1 MSKEYQFIIKE
12 EKYSLSIIKRN
23 KPINKNKIRG
33 ISIFKTTL
41 EFNELNEDNIN
52 MILKKSNKKYI
63 KSFANLGFITI
74 TNVIC
79 FAYVTTKDIEEVG
92 FLSLGKIYKIKN
104 INYIILDPDLN
115 DKQKNNMQ
123 ISLKEFVKSE
133 INKGLYFSENV
144 LNLSASFDQSYHYLY
159 QYNPNIYHIN
169 QKYNFCYN
177 YEYTAYFRKF
187 SLDDFIS
194 NIMKGFYFQKT
205 IKGKQSFDLIMH
217 FIIRDKNFN
226 IKEKKDINNN
236 EEKNDIKYSLHEL
249 EIILSSNDYMQMF
262 HFIFYIYFVNY
273 FEYENKELINNLL
286 KQEIPKNKK
295 DNGSVIIFDITNKIE
310 GKTNEEI
317 INFIEELEKN
327 LNKELGNNNKYI
339 FIKNKEKINFEIEKN
354 KHILEE
360 IKFNYEYEG
369 EKNNFQEKQLL
380 LISNK
385 GFNSLSIIEN
395 ILSNLKYKFW
405 NEQREIIY
413 EKEIYFFVKEASKAY
428 TNFIIQKNRNYQN
441 IKEISSEP
449 INQKYLDNKN
459 FIKKLTF
466 SEQLPNEYNIKNE
479 IKNYNI
485 IKGENEKNENQKKN
499 NNLHIYIV
507 TSNVNNYNLDINK
520 NNDDLLKELLFPK
533 EVQDFYSL
541 NGYPEF
547 YCIGLQEIVKLNTSN
562 IVLFSGQNSANLW
575 EIKISQL
582 LQTNYNYTLQYKENL
597 VGILLLIFVK
607 ATEAKNINSTKKSI
621 KKSGFLNFFGN
632 KGSLFYEFTYKNK
645 NFSFCTG
652 HLSAGANSKKLN
664 ERTKQLINILNHQ
677 NDKNSCKFYQNN
689 FYFIFGDLNFRI
701 KTSKKLFFNKVDEIN
716 SNYVSDNQTLEDK
729 DFFLQVKKEI
739 EKSEEERP
747 KSSIFKK
754 IDNMNYSDEEDDSDE
769 DKKDIDKDKN
779 KNPKN
784 NIKKNRK
791 INEEQFKLNF
801 VNDFQKNDE
810 LNNLKPIL
818 EQYEIKENNISF
830 LPTYKYYKGTNY
842 YNVSKRVP
850 AWTDRILFNKID
862 EIKCLFYDKIE
873 LKYSDHKAVYVL
885 LEIDINN
892 NNK

>member
-1 MSKEYQFIIKE
+1 MSKEFQFIIKE
-12 EKYSLSIIKRN
+12 EKFSLSIVKKD
-23 KPINKNKIRG
+23 KPVNKNKIRG

-52 MILKKSNKKYI
+52 MILKKTNKKYI
-63 KSFANLGFITI
+63 KSFANLGFIKI
-74 TNVIC
+74 TGIIC
-79 FAYVTTKDIEEVG
+79 FAYVTAKDIEEVG

-115 DKQKNNMQ
+115 DKEKTNIQN
-123 ISLKEFVKSE
+123 SLKIFVKSE
-133 INKGLYFSENV
+133 INKGLYFSENI
-144 LNLSASFDQSYHYLY
+144 LNLSLSFDQSYHYLY

-169 QKYNFCYN
+169 KKYNFCYN
-177 YEYTAYFRKF
+177 YEYTTYFRKF

-194 NIMKGFYFQKT
+194 HIMKGFYFQKT
-205 IKGKQSFDLIMH
+205 IKGKQNFDLIMH
-217 FIIRDKNFN
+217 FILRDKNFN
-226 IKEKKDINNN
+226 KKENKEQNNN
-236 EEKNDIKYSLHEL
+236 EIKKDIKYSLHEL
-249 EIILSSNDYMQMF
+249 EIILSSNDYMQLF

-273 FEYENKELINNLL
+273 FEYENKEFINNLL

-295 DNGSVIIFDITNKIE
+295 NNGSVIIFDITDKIE
-310 GKTNEEI
+310 GKSNEEI
-317 INFIEELEKN
+317 SHFVEELENN
-327 LNKELGNNNKYI
+327 LNKEIGNNNKYI
-339 FIKNKEKINFEIEKN
+339 IIKNKEKINLEIENN

-380 LISNK
+380 MISNK
-385 GFNSLSIIEN
+385 GLNSLSIIES
-395 ILSNLKYKFW
+395 ILSNLKYKFL

-413 EKEIYFFVKEASKAY
+413 EKEIYFFIKEASKAY
-428 TNFIIQKNRNYQN
+428 SNFIIQKNRNFQN
-441 IKEISSEP
+441 IKEIESEP
-449 INQKYLDNKN
+449 INDKYFENKN
-459 FIKKLTF
+459 LIKKLTF
-466 SEQLPNEYNIKNE
+466 SQQLSNEYNINND
-479 IKNYNI
+479 IKNNSI
-485 IKGENEKNENQKKN
+485 IKGKNKENEKKKKN
-499 NNLHIYIV
+499 NIHIYIV
-507 TSNVNNYNLDINK
+507 TSNANNYNLENNN

-533 EVQDFYSL
+533 EAQDFFSL

-547 YCIGLQEIVKLNTSN
+547 YCIGLQEIVELNTSN
-562 IVLFSGQNSANLW
+562 IVLFSGQNSANSW

-607 ATEAKNINSTKKSI
+607 ATEAKDINSTKKSK

-652 HLSAGANSKKLN
+652 HLSAGTSSKKLN

-689 FYFIFGDLNFRI
+689 YYFIFGDLNFRI

-716 SNYVSDNQTLEDK
+716 NYYMSDKQESEDLH
-729 DFFLQVKKEI
+729 FFLQVKKEI
-739 EKSEEERP
+739 ENKEEERS
-747 KSSIFKK
+747 KSSIIKK

-769 DKKDIDKDKN
+769 DKKDNDKDKN
-779 KNPKN
+779 QDPKN
-784 NIKKNRK
+784 NTKKNRK
-791 INEEQFKLNF
+791 INEEQLKSYF
-801 VNDFQKNDE
+801 VSDFQKNDE

-818 EQYEIKENNISF
+818 EQYALKESDISF
-830 LPTYKYYKGTNY
+830 LPTYKYYKGTNF

-850 AWTDRILFNKID
+850 AWTDRILYNKID
-862 EIKCLFYDKIE
+862 EIKCLFYNKIE
-873 LKYSDHKAVYVL
+873 LKYSDHKAVYAL